1 MSRNTRK
8 GFAIGAAGALALTG
22 ISALPAQALSVSL
35 AAGAGTSYN
44 GIAGEAFD
52 LTGRWS
58 NDFANWNNAIVE
70 VTNADGMD
78 FEVVIDDA
86 NGVTQVADLDVAA
99 ADASDTGDISDT
111 DGSNLTIT
119 VTPDDE
125 TDVGDVTVL
134 VGIDADG
141 SGSLEAGEIRAS
153 RTISFLDPADLT
165 FTSSVSTPVIGDTE
179 VTLGVTISG
188 GVNLNYVTLDSF
200 NATVEDGAGGDIIT
214 DTDDGGAGDTT
225 DEVGIAGG
233 FVLNDAGTALTV
245 DLGVKAAGFA
255 AGDRAVAQVTYTDA
269 GANALA
275 GTLARALVA
284 ATDLD
289 DIADDVTETDNVRM
303 NNGNAEVREGYTGN
317 VSIAFFADDANGDAV
332 AGEGFDVVVS
342 ENALTDDTITV
353 NGETLADGGDDIEF
367 VATSNA
373 SGYVTVVLKSDNGT
387 DTEAV
392 NVEITS
398 QRDPSK
404 TDTVVVTWTAV
415 AAYTIENLSNN
426 VNDILVASDET
437 THSIT
442 LSVFD
447 DYGALVGSGFRFEID
462 NGTDSTYKVLSGGKA
477 TMSYT
482 IATADV
488 DFNLEEQA
496 DNGNYNGTGDTY
508 TIDWIDADAQFDV
521 DDAQPALAAAND
533 GVLGE
538 ALVNADTRAGDDAP
552 AYAAADG
559 INLGGDLIDLG
570 GNAVVGDVTISA
582 TGLAFSWNDELFR
595 KDSITINTDNGGAWD
610 VAVYGNVSGDY
621 VITVTS
627 GAVSEELDFTID
639 AAVATTGTTVTAVAS
654 ASEVLPG
661 GSSTFT
667 VTVTDDWGNPIET
680 DSANTDAIMSVSFE
694 GVGATV
700 PVDPTSIVDTN
711 ADGQF
716 TVRVTFGAN
725 DAGTATLTAI
735 YDSDDTDADNDL
747 VTASASVTVAPA
759 PAPVAVDSV
768 MVTGV
773 AEVVAGEDADFT
785 ITVKDADGNALAGR
799 TVSMSEA
806 GVGEITAL
814 TGVTD
819 ASGQVTTK
827 LVTSTAGNSYITATA
842 EGKSHTLL
850 VKVVNPVPGQVTG
863 LSATAGVES
872 IALSWTAATGVVADY
887 KVEWTTDGATWNVYA
902 DGVSTATSA
911 SITGLTAG
919 TEFTF
924 RVSASNSTGSG
935 AVSASAAATPT
946 APVVEP
952 EPEPEPVGK
961 VNVGS
966 FSGKV
971 VVYAKDLAGSTVSWK
986 IAGKW
991 QKVEVTEDYELFAR
1005 PTAAVGAV
1013 IKVDIYVDGELRLSK
1028 TVTTR

>member
-1 MSRNTRK
+1 MSRKTRK
-8 GFAIGAAGALALTG
+8 GLAIGAAGALALTG

-35 AAGAGTSYN
+35 AVAEGTSYN
-44 GIAGEAFD
+44 GIAGEAFE

-70 VTNADGMD
+70 VTNADEMD
-78 FEVVIDDA
+78 FAVVIDDA
-86 NGVTQVADLDVAA
+86 NGITQVGDLAVAA

-119 VTPDDE
+119 VTPTNA

-141 SGSLEAGEIRAS
+141 SGSLEAGETRAS

-165 FTSSVSTPVIGDTE
+165 FTSSVSTPVIGDTD
-179 VTLGVTISG
+179 VTIGVAISG
-188 GVNLNYVTLDSF
+188 GVNPNYVTLGNF
-200 NATVEDGAGGDIIT
+200 NATVEDGAGGDILT
-214 DTDDGGAGDTT
+214 DTDADGTT
-225 DEVGIAGG
+225 DEVGNAGG
-233 FVLNDAGTALTV
+233 LVLNEAGTALTLAA
-245 DLGVKAAGFA
+245 LGTDAFA
-255 AGDRAVAQVTYTDA
+255 AGDRAVVQVTYTDA
-269 GANALA
+269 SANAQA

-289 DIADDVTETDNVRM
+289 AIADDVTATDNVRM
-303 NNGNAEVREGYTGN
+303 NGNDAEVREGYTGN

-332 AGEGFDVVVS
+332 ASESFDVVVS
-342 ENALTDDTITV
+342 DNNLTDDTVTV
-353 NGETLADGGDDIEF
+353 NGETLEAAGDDIEF

-387 DTEAV
+387 ATEAV
-392 NVEITS
+392 NVVITS
-398 QRDPSK
+398 QLDPSK

-426 VNDILVASDET
+426 VADVLVASDET

-447 DYGALVGSGFRFEID
+447 DFGALVGSGFRFEID
-462 NGTDSTYKVLSGGKA
+462 NADAATYKVLSGGKA

-482 IATADV
+482 IAGADV

-496 DNGNYNGTGDTY
+496 DNGNYNATGDTY

-521 DDAQPALAAAND
+521 DDAQPVLAAAND

-538 ALVNADTRAGDDAP
+538 ALVNADTRAGDAAP
-552 AYAAADG
+552 AYAVADG
-559 INLGGDLIDLG
+559 IALGGDLIDLG

-595 KDSITINTDNGGAWD
+595 KDSITISTDNAGAWD
-610 VAVYGNVSGDY
+610 VGVYGNVSGDY

-639 AAVATTGTTVTAVAS
+639 AAAAITGTTVTAVAS
-654 ASEVLPG
+654 VSESLPG
-661 GSSTFT
+661 GSATFT
-667 VTVTDDWGNPIET
+667 VTVTDDWGNPIAT
-680 DSANTDAIMSVSFE
+680 DSENTDAIMSVSFA

-700 PVDPTSIVDTN
+700 PVDPTAIVDTN
-711 ADGQF
+711 ASGQF

-725 DAGTATLTAI
+725 DEGTATLTAS

-747 VTASASVTVAPA
+747 VTASASVTVAPE

-768 MVTGV
+768 VVTGV
-773 AEVVAGEDADFT
+773 AEVIAGEDGDFT

-842 EGKSHTLL
+842 EGKSFTLL
-850 VKVVNPVPGQVTG
+850 VKVV
-863 LSATAGVES
+863 
-872 IALSWTAATGVVADY
+872 
-887 KVEWTTDGATWNVYA
+887 
-902 DGVSTATSA
+902 
-911 SITGLTAG
+911 
-919 TEFTF
+919 
-924 RVSASNSTGSG
+924 
-935 AVSASAAATPT
+935 
-946 APVVEP
+946 APAEPEP

-961 VNVGS
+961 VNVGT
-966 FSGKV
+966 FNGKV
-971 VVYAKDLAGSTVSWK
+971 VVYALGLEGSTVSWK

-991 QKVEVTEDYELFAR
+991 QKVEVTDSALQRYDR
-1005 PTAAVGAV
+1005 PTAAIGLD

-1028 TVTTR
+1028 TVTTK

>member
-1 MSRNTRK
+1 MSRKTRK
-8 GFAIGAAGALALTG
+8 GLAISAAGALALTG
-22 ISALPAQALSVSL
+22 ISALPAQALSVSI

-78 FEVVIDDA
+78 FAVVIDDA
-86 NGVTQVADLDVAA
+86 NGITQVADLAVTA

-119 VTPDDE
+119 VTPGDE

-165 FTSSVSTPVIGDTE
+165 YTSSVSTPVIGDTQ
-179 VTLGVTISG
+179 VTLGVTISS
-188 GVNLNYVTLDSF
+188 GVNLNYVDLTAF
-200 NATVEDGAGGDIIT
+200 NATVEDGAGADIIT
-214 DTDDGGAGDTT
+214 DTDGGLTT
-225 DEVGIAGG
+225 DEVANAGG
-233 FVLNDAGTALTV
+233 FVLNEAGTALTV
-245 DLGVKAAGFA
+245 DLGVKAGGFA
-255 AGDRAVAQVTYTDA
+255 AGDRAVAQVTYTDV
-269 GANALA
+269 GNNAQA

-289 DIADDVTETDNVRM
+289 DIADDITETDNLRVAG
-303 NNGNAEVREGYTGN
+303 GNAEVREAYTGN
-317 VSIAFFADDANGDAV
+317 VSIAFFADDALGDAV
-332 AGEGFDVVVS
+332 AGESFDVVVS
-342 ENALTDDTITV
+342 DNNLTDDTITV
-353 NGETLADGGDDIEF
+353 NGETLEAGGDDIEF

-392 NVEITS
+392 NVVITS
-398 QRDPSK
+398 QRDPAK

-426 VNDILVASDET
+426 VNDLLVASDET

-442 LSVFD
+442 LSAFD
-447 DYGALVGSGFRFEID
+447 DFGALVGSGFRFEID
-462 NGTDSTYKVLSGGKA
+462 NGTDQTYKVLSGGKA

-496 DNGNYNGTGDTY
+496 DNGNFNGTGDQY
-508 TIDWIDADAQFDV
+508 TIEWIDADAQFDV
-521 DDAQPALAAAND
+521 DDAQPVLAADND

-538 ALVNADTRAGDDAP
+538 ALVNADTRAGDAAP

-570 GNAVVGDVTISA
+570 GAAVVGDVTISA
-582 TGLAFSWNDELFR
+582 TGLAFSWNDELFT
-595 KDSITINTDNGGAWD
+595 KDSITINTDNAGAWD
-610 VAVYGNVSGDY
+610 VAVYGNVSDDY

-627 GAVSEELDFTID
+627 GAVSEELDFTIN

-654 ASEVLPG
+654 VSESLPG
-661 GSSTFT
+661 GSATFT

-680 DSANTDAIMSVSFE
+680 DSANTTAIMSVSFE

-725 DAGTATLTAI
+725 DAGTATLTAS

-747 VTASASVTVAPA
+747 VTESASVTVAPA

-819 ASGQVTTK
+819 ADGQVTTK
-827 LVTSTAGNSYITATA
+827 LVTSSAGNSYITATVD
-842 EGKSHTLL
+842 GKSHTLL
-850 VKVVNPVPGQVTG
+850 VKVV
-863 LSATAGVES
+863 
-872 IALSWTAATGVVADY
+872 
-887 KVEWTTDGATWNVYA
+887 
-902 DGVSTATSA
+902 
-911 SITGLTAG
+911 
-919 TEFTF
+919 
-924 RVSASNSTGSG
+924 
-935 AVSASAAATPT
+935 
-946 APVVEP
+946 APAEP
-952 EPEPEPVGK
+952 EPEPAPEPEPVGK
-961 VNVGS
+961 VNVGT
-966 FSGKV
+966 FNGKV
-971 VVYAKDLAGSTVSWK
+971 VVYALGLEGSTVSWK

-991 QKVEVTEDYELFAR
+991 QKVEVTEDALQRYDRL
-1005 PTAAVGAV
+1005 TAAIGLD
-1013 IKVDIYVDGELRLSK
+1013 INVDIYVDGELRLSK
-1028 TVTTR
+1028 TVTTK

>member
-1 MSRNTRK
+1 MSRKTRK
-8 GFAIGAAGALALTG
+8 GLAISAAGALALTG
-22 ISALPAQALSVSL
+22 ISALPAQALSVSI

-78 FEVVIDDA
+78 FAVVIDDA
-86 NGVTQVADLDVAA
+86 NGITTVADLAVTA

-119 VTPDDE
+119 VTPGDE

-165 FTSSVSTPVIGDTE
+165 YTSSVSTPVIGDTQ
-179 VTLGVTISG
+179 VTLGVTISS
-188 GVNLNYVTLDSF
+188 GVNLNYVDLSAF
-200 NATVEDGAGGDIIT
+200 NATVEDGAGGDIII
-214 DTDDGGAGDTT
+214 DTEPDADTT
-225 DEVGIAGG
+225 DEVGIALG
-233 FVLNDAGTALTV
+233 FVLNEAGTALTV
-245 DLGVKAAGFA
+245 DLGVKAGGFA
-255 AGDRAVAQVTYTDA
+255 AGDRAVAQVTYTDV
-269 GANALA
+269 GNNAQA

-289 DIADDVTETDNVRM
+289 DIADDITETDNLRVAG
-303 NNGNAEVREGYTGN
+303 GNAEVREAYTGN
-317 VSIAFFADDANGDAV
+317 VSIAFFADDALGDAV
-332 AGEGFDVVVS
+332 AGESFDVVVS
-342 ENALTDDTITV
+342 DNNLADDTITV
-353 NGETLADGGDDIEF
+353 NGETLEAGGVDIEF
-367 VATSNA
+367 VATSDA

-392 NVEITS
+392 NVVITS
-398 QRDPSK
+398 QRDPAK

-426 VNDILVASDET
+426 VNDLLVASDET

-442 LSVFD
+442 LSAFD
-447 DYGALVGSGFRFEID
+447 DFGALVGSGFRFEID
-462 NGTDSTYKVLSGGKA
+462 NGTDQTYKVLSGGKA

-496 DNGNYNGTGDTY
+496 DNGNFNGTGDTY

-521 DDAQPALAAAND
+521 DDAQPVLAADND

-538 ALVNADTRAGDDAP
+538 ALVNADTRAGDAAP

-570 GNAVVGDVTISA
+570 GAAVVGDVTISA
-582 TGLAFSWNDELFR
+582 TGLAFSWNDELFT
-595 KDSITINTDNGGAWD
+595 KDSITINTDNAGAWD
-610 VAVYGNVSGDY
+610 VAVYGNVSDDY

-627 GAVSEELDFTID
+627 GAVSEELDFTIN

-654 ASEVLPG
+654 VSESLPG
-661 GSSTFT
+661 GSATFT

-680 DSANTDAIMSVSFE
+680 DSANTTAIMSVSFE

-725 DAGTATLTAI
+725 DAGTATLTAS

-747 VTASASVTVAPA
+747 VTESASVTVAPA

-819 ASGQVTTK
+819 ADGQVTTK
-827 LVTSTAGNSYITATA
+827 LVTSSAGNSYITATVD
-842 EGKSHTLL
+842 GKSHTLL
-850 VKVVNPVPGQVTG
+850 VKVV
-863 LSATAGVES
+863 
-872 IALSWTAATGVVADY
+872 
-887 KVEWTTDGATWNVYA
+887 
-902 DGVSTATSA
+902 
-911 SITGLTAG
+911 
-919 TEFTF
+919 
-924 RVSASNSTGSG
+924 
-935 AVSASAAATPT
+935 
-946 APVVEP
+946 APAEP
-952 EPEPEPVGK
+952 EPEPAPEPEPVGK
-961 VNVGS
+961 VNVGT
-966 FSGKV
+966 FNGKV
-971 VVYAKDLAGSTVSWK
+971 VVYALGLEGSTVSWK

-991 QKVEVTEDYELFAR
+991 QKVEVTEDALQRYDRL
-1005 PTAAVGAV
+1005 TAAIGLD
-1013 IKVDIYVDGELRLSK
+1013 INVDIYVDGELRLSK
-1028 TVTTR
+1028 TVTTK